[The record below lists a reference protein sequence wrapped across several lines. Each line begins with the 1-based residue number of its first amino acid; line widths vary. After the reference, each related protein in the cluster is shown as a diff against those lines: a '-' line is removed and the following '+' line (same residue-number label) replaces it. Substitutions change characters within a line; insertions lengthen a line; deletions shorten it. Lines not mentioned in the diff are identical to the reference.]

1 MPCGQSFGCDGR
13 CRLTGICPDY
23 AKLQR
28 GAQDYAN
35 PSLAGVVDNYRTEW
49 HPDPMV
55 GFRVRRATQRREM
68 TAADLGLLPSLR
80 DRIRSAIEPYLSG
93 PADSEHGLGMED
105 MARQIARVLEQD
117 AT

>member
-1 MPCGQSFGCDGR
+1 VAGTAGLGDRHIQWAPDQSQIQ
-13 CRLTGICPDY
+13 RLLGMQQGMQQ
-23 AKLQR
+23 AS
-28 GAQDYAN
+28 A
-35 PSLAGVVDNYRTEW
+35 
-49 HPDPMV
+49 
-55 GFRVRRATQRREM
+55 RRAM
-68 TAADLGLLPSLR
+68 VAADLGLLPSLR